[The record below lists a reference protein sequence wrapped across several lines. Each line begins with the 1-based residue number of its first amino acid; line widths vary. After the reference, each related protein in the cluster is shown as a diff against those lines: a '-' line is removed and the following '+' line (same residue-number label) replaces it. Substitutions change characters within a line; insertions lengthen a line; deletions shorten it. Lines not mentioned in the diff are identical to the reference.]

1 MSNSTPRK
9 PDWPVIGLCLCLSGF
24 GLSAVPFVG
33 TRYGDWPEAI
43 ALGIGLL
50 PIVFVAIRVVMQ
62 FDQRLAS
69 IESRLRGLEQ
79 GHK

>member
-1 MSNSTPRK
+1 MSDTHMARR
-9 PDWPVIGLCLCLSGF
+9 DWALAGVCLCLSGF

-50 PIVFVAIRVVMQ
+50 PLVYIAIHMIVRFMARVQVIE
-62 FDQRLAS
+62 DRLDV
-69 IESRLRGLEQ
+69 LERR
-79 GHK
+79 K